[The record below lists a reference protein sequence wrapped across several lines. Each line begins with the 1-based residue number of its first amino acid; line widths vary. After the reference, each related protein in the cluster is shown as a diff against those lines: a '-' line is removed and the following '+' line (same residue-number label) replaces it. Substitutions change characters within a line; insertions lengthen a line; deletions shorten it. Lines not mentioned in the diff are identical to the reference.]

1 MVVKKKSKKE
11 PPMKSFRLSREYLP
25 FITFKITKQ
34 TLYWSVLLIIIF
46 ILELWILSIQLDVI
60 RVTDSTMF

>member
-34 TLYWSVLLIIIF
+34 TFYWSVLLIIIL

-60 RVTDSTMF
+60 QITDSVKL

>member
-11 PPMKSFRLSREYLP
+11 PLMKSFRLSREYLP

-34 TLYWSVLLIIIF
+34 TFYWSVLLIIIL

-60 RVTDSTMF
+60 QITNSVKL